1 MKISRRELTRVIKE
15 SLLIESALEFDIG
28 LSQDEGGARVSYRE
42 EGGKVDAYV
51 EDPEGEVI
59 QKLANASGKDAMNI
73 ENPKENERDILG
85 ALRIAL
91 EDAKDSG
98 AKTKI
103 TKALSRLFGDDEEM
117 IQKNMS
123 VYLTSRHLASAA
135 QSVIEKHK
143 FVT

>member
-91 EDAKDSG
+91 EDAKDSE
-98 AKTKI
+98 AKNKI